1 MAIVIDAQ
9 GNLVDTTGR
18 IDFSGE
24 EFESAL
30 TQDVPDTADSPYAN
44 LLGLPATQD
53 MGFLYGVPQRADDQG
68 YLTGLPGTADDVFP
82 FEPPGTADDRIAN
95 LSGVP
100 GTADDVFP
108 FAAANRLQ
116 GLNLNRFKGIGSFG
130 VANEEDEEQVEYL
143 GSEPSGI
150 EKLLQY
156 LPFGD
161 KSLSVSLLKGL
172 IPKQDPRAIN
182 MKNFYGS
189 QYGLT
194 PTGSLASG
202 IMAGYN
208 PVSGGLLNM
217 LSGGKFGRPTQYG
230 LADAARRRIQNI
242 ATRKAPQTD
251 ASRAKIKELQEFAD
265 RDTISRARQA
275 APDVYRSAE
284 RQGFT
289 GPRGGF
295 STSGRE
301 GAFSSKTG
309 RGRQDY

>member
-82 FEPPGTADDRIAN
+82 FQPPGTADDRIAN

-116 GLNLNRFKGIGSFG
+116 GLDLNRFKGIGSFG

-150 EKLLQY
+150 AKLLKN
-156 LPFGD
+156 FVD
-161 KSLSVSLLKGL
+161 KSFSFNLLKGL
-172 IPKQDPRAIN
+172 PKQDPRAIN
-182 MKNFYGS
+182 MRNFYGS

-208 PVSGGLLNM
+208 PISGGLLNM
-217 LSGGKFGRPTQYG
+217 ITGGRFGRPTQYG
-230 LADAARRRIQNI
+230 LADAARRRIERI
-242 ATRKAPQTD
+242 ANRKVPQTI
-251 ASRAKIKELQEFAD
+251 ASRARIAALQEFAD
-265 RDTISRARQA
+265 RDTINRARQA

-284 RQGFT
+284 GQGFT